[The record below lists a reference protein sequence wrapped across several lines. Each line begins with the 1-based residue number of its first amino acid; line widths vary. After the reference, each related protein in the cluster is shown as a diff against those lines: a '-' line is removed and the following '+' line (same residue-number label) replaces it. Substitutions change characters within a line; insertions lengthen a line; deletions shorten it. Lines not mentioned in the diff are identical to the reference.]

1 MSTRSIRRSVAALF
15 VAGGTLAGAAAHAQ
29 SESLKLKMSG
39 SIEVGGMHHRL
50 SAGYGSWNGQFVRG
64 TLQTSENT
72 VWNGELLNTA
82 QYGDSGVLA
91 AVGATH
97 TLNEKWYVSGAVST
111 SGGGFFLPR
120 LRLDVTLNRKW
131 LDALNLVTTVGFTA
145 VNAKDGHRDRSV
157 LLAASYYFEQPWI
170 VEGGVRLNN
179 SNPGSVN
186 SAAWYVAATWGHD
199 KKRLLSLRYGRG
211 EEAYQL
217 TGSVATLASFYSSG
231 LTFTWREWFS
241 REWGAQF
248 RADTYRSP
256 NYDRHGIELSVFR
269 DF

>member
-1 MSTRSIRRSVAALF
+1 MMRHLVRSGIAGAL
-15 VAGGTLAGAAAHAQ
+15 VAGGMLAGTVAHAQ
-29 SESLKLKMSG
+29 SEPVKLKMSG
-39 SIEVGGMHHRL
+39 SIEAGVMHHRL

-64 TLQTSENT
+64 ALQTGENT

-91 AVGATH
+91 AAGVTH
-97 TLNEKWYVSGAVST
+97 TLNDKWFVSGAVST

-120 LRLDVTLNRKW
+120 LRLDLTLNRKW

-145 VNAKDGHRDRSV
+145 VNAKDEHRDRSV
-157 LLAASYYFEQPWI
+157 LLAASYYFAQPWI

-186 SAAWYVAATWGHD
+186 SAAWYVAATWGQD
-199 KKRLLSLRYGRG
+199 KKRMLSLRYGRG

-217 TGSVATLASFYSSG
+217 TGSAATLASFYSSG

-241 REWGAQF
+241 PEWGAQF
-248 RADTYRSP
+248 RADGYRSP
-256 NYDRHGIELSVFR
+256 NYDRYGVELSVFR